1 MKKSHKLLCI
11 ILTVLV
17 FTSTICPSVFAKTF
31 AQKVDTNIGVK
42 TQYAYSSNDPSWLR
56 KIKIKEDMLSVEGI
70 ATELTLYPVTDY
82 PYTTDAPN
90 FKAQVEEYVE
100 LYTIDEDSQRAA
112 YLYVLQ
118 QIGALSIISDPTAT
132 DKSKADWLRKQG
144 IVITEEEELD
154 PDKILMISALYA
166 LMKND
171 FYYVYTGKH
180 LTIPEGTPLE
190 EAVVKYLIAISGQ
203 ESTLTEFLLKFFDK
217 VSVGSLE
224 DYIYYTSLM
233 ALYTGGYVTPVEVVT
248 ISREEVYRRVAIM
261 TIRKAGFAI
270 DSNTATTE
278 EITQK
283 YLTAMLGTQYSVV
296 LDPTAL
302 AKAKSKDTIAYYI
315 LQRMAY
321 EDIMLTISQTKY
333 SFEECFNIVLEKTDR
348 FKLENE
354 FYSDIQEY
362 DVYLKT
368 NRSNISINPV
378 PISNSGTSIY
388 INSKEVAGNEYA
400 VVELANEPKQTIS
413 IVSRQKT
420 GSKITSTAYKI
431 NVHQGTVKPTDS
443 NITGIIETIA
453 DAPSSTKQD
462 AVDNT
467 EPSIVQYPSLTP
479 VLDNVNAAA
488 SNILGGILK
497 RNDKGQL
504 VDQYGNI
511 ISNSTYETLPEG
523 YKYVLGADGIITI
536 VPIDDDGTTTEA
548 TDTPEEEK
556 AEKINKIIFIVSAVV
571 LVLLIIA
578 IIVVLIATKS
588 KRSMTQSEKTRA
600 RRRKEKAKKAK
611 REARTNKKK
620 K

>member
-1 MKKSHKLLCI
+1 MS
-11 ILTVLV
+11 TV
-17 FTSTICPSVFAKTF
+17 CPSVFAKTF
-31 AQKVDTNIGVK
+31 AQKVNTNIGVN

-56 KIKIKEDMLSVEGI
+56 KLKIKEDMLSVEGI

-82 PYTTDAPN
+82 PYTTDAQN
-90 FKAQVEEYVE
+90 FEAQVEEYVE
-100 LYTIDEDSQRAA
+100 LYTIDKDSQRAA

-144 IVITEEEELD
+144 IVITDEEELD

-180 LTIPEGTPLE
+180 LTIPEGTTLE
-190 EAVVKYLIAISGQ
+190 EAVVMYLIAISGQ
-203 ESTLTEFLLKFFDK
+203 ESSLTEFILKFFDK

-270 DSNTATTE
+270 DSNTATTD

-283 YLTAMLGTQYSVV
+283 YLTAMLGVQYSVT

-302 AKAKSKDTIAYYI
+302 AKAKSKDLIPYYI

-321 EDIMLTISQTKY
+321 EDIKLTISQTKY
-333 SFEECFNIVLEKTDR
+333 SFEECFNIVLEKTNR
-348 FKLENE
+348 FDLENE

-362 DVYLKT
+362 NVYLKT
-368 NRSNISINPV
+368 NRSNISINPI
-378 PISNSGTSIY
+378 PISNSGTSIF

-400 VVELANEPKQTIS
+400 VVELTDEQKQTIS

-431 NVHQGTVKPTDS
+431 NVYQGTAKPTDS
-443 NITGIIETIA
+443 NITGIINTIA
-453 DAPSSTKQD
+453 NGSNFTKQD
-462 AVDNT
+462 NT
-467 EPSIVQYPSLTP
+467 DSGIAQYPSLSP
-479 VLDNVNAAA
+479 VLDNVNAAV
-488 SNILGGILK
+488 SNVLGGVLT

-504 VDQYGNI
+504 VDKYGNI

-536 VPIDDDGTTTEA
+536 VPIDDDNTEA
-548 TDTPEEEK
+548 STDTPEEEK
-556 AEKINKIIFIVSAVV
+556 SEKINKIIFIVSAVV

-578 IIVVLIATKS
+578 IIVVLIATKN

-611 REARTNKKK
+611 REARANKKK

>member
-1 MKKSHKLLCI
+1 M
-11 ILTVLV
+11 
-17 FTSTICPSVFAKTF
+17 FCPSVFAKTF
-31 AQKVDTNIGVK
+31 AQKVNTNIGVN

-56 KIKIKEDMLSVEGI
+56 KLKIKEDMLSVEGI

-90 FKAQVEEYVE
+90 FKSQVAEYVK
-100 LYTIDEDSQRAA
+100 LYTIDKDSQRAA

-118 QIGALSIISDPTAT
+118 QIGALSIISDPSAT

-180 LTIPEGTPLE
+180 LTIPEGTALE
-190 EAVVKYLIAISGQ
+190 EAIVMYLIAISGQ

-233 ALYTGGYVTPVEVVT
+233 ALYTGGYVSPVEVVT

-270 DSNTATTE
+270 DSKTATTE

-283 YLTAMLGTQYSVV
+283 YLTAMLGTQYSVT

-302 AKAKSKDTIAYYI
+302 AKAESKGIIPYYI

-321 EDIMLTISQTKY
+321 EDIKLTISQTKY
-333 SFEECFNIVLEKTDR
+333 SFEECFNIVLEKTNR
-348 FKLENE
+348 FNLENE

-362 DVYLKT
+362 NIYLKA
-368 NRSNISINPV
+368 NRSNISINPT
-378 PISNSGTSIY
+378 PISNSGTSIF

-400 VVELANEPKQTIS
+400 VVELTDEQKQTIS

-420 GSKITSTAYKI
+420 GNKITSTAYKI
-431 NVHQGTVKPTDS
+431 NVYQGTAKPTDS
-443 NITGIIETIA
+443 NITGIINTIA
-453 DAPSSTKQD
+453 GGSDFTKQD
-462 AVDNT
+462 NNNSDN
-467 EPSIVQYPSLTP
+467 VRYPSLSP

-488 SNILGGILK
+488 SNILGGVLT

-536 VPIDDDGTTTEA
+536 VPIDNDSTTTS
-548 TDTPEEEK
+548 TDSSEEEEK

-578 IIVVLIATKS
+578 IVVVLIATKG
-588 KRSMTQSEKTRA
+588 KRSMTQSKKTRA
-600 RRRKEKAKKAK
+600 RRRKEKAKKAR
-611 REARTNKKK
+611 REARANKKK
-620 K
+620 KQ

>member
-1 MKKSHKLLCI
+1 MKKTHKLLCI

-17 FTSTICPSVFAKTF
+17 LTSTVCPSVFAKTF
-31 AQKVDTNIGVK
+31 AQKVNTNIGVN

-56 KIKIKEDMLSVEGI
+56 KLKIKEDMLSVEGI

-90 FKAQVEEYVE
+90 FKAQVSDYVE
-100 LYTIDEDSQRAA
+100 LYTLDKDSQRAA
-112 YLYVLQ
+112 YIYVLQ

-166 LMKND
+166 LMKNN

-190 EAVVKYLIAISGQ
+190 EAVVMYLIAISGQ

-233 ALYTGGYVTPVEVVT
+233 ALYTAGYVTPVEVVT
-248 ISREEVYRRVAIM
+248 ISRDEVYRRVAIM

-270 DSNTATTE
+270 DSKTATTE

-283 YLTAMLGTQYSVV
+283 YLTAMLGTQYSVT

-302 AKAKSKDTIAYYI
+302 AKAEKKNIIPYYI

-321 EDIMLTISQTKY
+321 EDIKLTISQTKY

-362 DVYLKT
+362 NVYLKA

-378 PISNSGTSIY
+378 PISNSGTSVF
-388 INSKEVAGNEYA
+388 INSKEVVGNEYS
-400 VVELANEPKQTIS
+400 VVELTDEQKQTIS

-420 GSKITSTAYKI
+420 GNKITSTAYKI
-431 NVHQGTVKPTDS
+431 NVYQGTAEPTGS
-443 NITGIIETIA
+443 NITGIIGSIGNG
-453 DAPSSTKQD
+453 SSFTKQD
-462 AVDNT
+462 PDSNIAN
-467 EPSIVQYPSLTP
+467 YPSLSP
-479 VLDNVNAAA
+479 ILDNANAAA
-488 SNILGGILK
+488 SNLLGGVLT

-511 ISNSTYETLPEG
+511 VSNQTYETLPEG

-536 VPIDDDGTTTEA
+536 VPIDDSTAAASDSL
-548 TDTPEEEK
+548 EEENS
-556 AEKINKIIFIVSAVV
+556 EKINKIIFIVSAVV
-571 LVLLIIA
+571 LALLIIA
-578 IIVVLIATKS
+578 IVVVLIATKG

-611 REARTNKKK
+611 REARANKKK